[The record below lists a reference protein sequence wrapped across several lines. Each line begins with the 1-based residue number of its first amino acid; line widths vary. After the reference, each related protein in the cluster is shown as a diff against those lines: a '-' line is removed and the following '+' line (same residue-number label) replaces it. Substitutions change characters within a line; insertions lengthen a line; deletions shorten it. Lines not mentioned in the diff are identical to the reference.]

1 MFLFSRNGYCHT
13 AACMQSRGKG
23 RGRQKDKRNA
33 TSINLRST
41 HHLCV
46 CAGMVPCVNV
56 CSCMCMHVV
65 GGGDGLHFASSRLTK
80 VLQKQTQ
87 SLEREWVIDIERE
100 RERGRERRRSEL
112 NCEVGERERGSGRRR
127 RESEQSCCIT
137 EWQTGERGLVTT
149 SRQQTDEREE
159 GRGHCRCCCMR

>member
-1 MFLFSRNGYCHT
+1 MVIVTLQH
-13 AACMQSRGKG
+13 ACSPEEKVEEGKRMKEMQPV
-23 RGRQKDKRNA
+23 
-33 TSINLRST
+33 SISDPPT
-41 HHLCV
+41 ICV
-46 CAGMVPCVNV
+46 CVCRHGPLCKRV
-56 CSCMCMHVV
+56 CSCMCMYVV

-87 SLEREWVIDIERE
+87 SLEREWVIDIEGE
-100 RERGRERRRSEL
+100 RERGRERGRSEL

-159 GRGHCRCCCMR
+159 GRGRCRCCCMR